1 EFVKMDAFNIL
12 RKNLNVIDDYEVRT
26 EMMLLAMS
34 VLAKSSYCKP
44 NKEEKVH
51 ITDIL
56 TNIIK
61 KNQNLPQCQEIVSY
75 ANSILSELTDE

>member
-1 EFVKMDAFNIL
+1 MVFFIIFSDEFVKMDAFNIL
-12 RKNLNVIDDYEVRT
+12 RKNLNVIEDYEVRT

-44 NKEEKVH
+44 TQEDRVH
-51 ITDIL
+51 ITGIL

-61 KNQNLPQCQEIVSY
+61 KNQNLPQCQVI
-75 ANSILSELTDE
+75 